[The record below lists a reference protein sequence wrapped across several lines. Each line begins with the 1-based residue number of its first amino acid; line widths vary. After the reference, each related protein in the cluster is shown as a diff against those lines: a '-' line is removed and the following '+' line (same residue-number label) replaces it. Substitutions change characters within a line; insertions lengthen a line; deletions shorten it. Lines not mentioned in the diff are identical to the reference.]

1 MYWIDFLHKGWKLGK
16 DILTKFFILSFWG
29 HKDPNLGLE
38 WGFLSFVGNW
48 DMISV
53 SNFVQGV
60 TAVWRLELAL
70 KNWFIGEENIMP
82 FT

>member
-1 MYWIDFLHKGWKLGK
+1 MYWTDFLHKGWKLGK
-16 DILTKFFILSFWG
+16 DILTK
-29 HKDPNLGLE
+29 LE

-53 SNFVQGV
+53 SNFVHGV

-70 KNWFIGEENIMP
+70 KNCFIGEENIMP
-82 FT
+82 FI